1 MRWADYK
8 ELQRCGSTSEGDT
21 GIRRSS
27 RTMNASG
34 RMSALPVSRT
44 AGWAE
49 RVKNC
54 ELPHA
59 QFEALQII
67 LSDF

>member
-1 MRWADYK
+1 M
-8 ELQRCGSTSEGDT
+8 
-21 GIRRSS
+21 RRSS

-34 RMSALPVSRT
+34 RRSVLPVSRT

-49 RVKNC
+49 RVKKC

-59 QFEALQII
+59 QFEALQTI